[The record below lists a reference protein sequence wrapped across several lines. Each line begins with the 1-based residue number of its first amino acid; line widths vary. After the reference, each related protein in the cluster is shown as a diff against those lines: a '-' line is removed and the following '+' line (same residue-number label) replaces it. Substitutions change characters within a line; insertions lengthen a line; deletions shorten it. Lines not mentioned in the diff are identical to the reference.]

1 MADAVKRTG
10 LPVAASRLLFV
21 LTLPLLLFSLN
32 MDLAAHSRALY
43 QYGLDRYGA
52 AGRMQMAPEE
62 VSRAG
67 RELIAYW
74 GSPQED
80 VDIVVRRGGET
91 IELFSQREVD
101 HLRDVKGLI
110 AFNRRLML
118 GLLAYAVAFVGVGFL
133 VQRRRFR
140 GHLLYGLR
148 WGGLLTLGL
157 LLLLAGVAA
166 VNFQGLFLL
175 FHLASFSNLLWVL
188 DPATDRLIQMF
199 PEGFFRD
206 ATLIVVGTTA
216 IEGLLL
222 AGVGWWGAKRLSAIP
237 GDKSGG

>member
-1 MADAVKRTG
+1 MNRRGIPLKSA
-10 LPVAASRLLFV
+10 RLLFV
-21 LTLPLLLFSLN
+21 LALPLLLFSLN

-52 AGRMQMAPEE
+52 AARLGVAPEE
-62 VSRAG
+62 VARAG

-74 GSPQED
+74 GSPQPE
-80 VDIVVRRGGET
+80 VDIMVRRGGET
-91 IELFSQREVD
+91 IQLFNQREVD
-101 HLRDVKGLI
+101 HLRDVKSLI

-118 GLLAYAVAFVGVGFL
+118 GLLGYAVVFTGVGFL
-133 VQRRRFR
+133 LQRRRFR
-140 GHLLYGLR
+140 AHLLYGLR

-157 LLLLAGVAA
+157 LLLLAGAAA

-206 ATLIVVGTTA
+206 ATLMVVGTTA

-222 AGVGWWGAKRLSAIP
+222 AGVGWWGAKKLSA
-237 GDKSGG
+237 GDERGV